1 MTAQATDTS
10 VRVQVVVDAAIEH
23 AFRVFTEEIGSW
35 WPAGHHIL
43 DGDNVDLV
51 FEPREGGHIY
61 DRGADGSEC
70 RWARVLAYE
79 PPNRIVLGWDI
90 NPKWELETNPERASE
105 VEVSFHAEGRDRTR
119 VELEHRN
126 LDRHGEGWEQKRA
139 AVGSTGGWPEIL
151 RAFVERIET

>member
-1 MTAQATDTS
+1 MTAQAIDST
-10 VRVQVVVDAAIEH
+10 VRVEVVVDAPIEH
-23 AFRVFTEEIGSW
+23 AFRVFTQEIGSW

-61 DRGADGSEC
+61 DRGPDGGEC
-70 RWARVLAYE
+70 RWARVLTYE
-79 PPNRIVLGWDI
+79 PPKRIVLGWDI
-90 NPKWELETNPERASE
+90 NPKWELETNRERASE
-105 VEVSFHAEGRDRTR
+105 VEVSFHADGENRTR

-126 LDRHGEGWEQKRA
+126 LDRHGEGWEQKRD

-151 RAFVERIET
+151 REYAARFSS